1 MFFIA
6 IVKQKYKVR
15 INFGF
20 ILNGEFSN
28 GPFLQQEINQIDIG
42 FQTWFEQE

>member
-20 ILNGEFSN
+20 ILNSEFSN
-28 GPFLQQEINQIDIG
+28 DPFLQQEIKLMGID